1 MPISHVYKH
10 RHICQQSIKLA
21 VTRRRRKE
29 STTQKNHP
37 HVHMLAI
44 NNATRGDAPRST
56 QQLSHSVT
64 TAHKPDENEIMRM
77 DMSTHIRKTKYKA
90 ASLSLKRRNSRV
102 IPVYIYITLHRNP
115 RSQRIRQWPSLLN
128 SIQSDNNVT
137 VFCRPNIRLGTPLR
151 HRVAGSEGISLPT

>member
-1 MPISHVYKH
+1 
-10 RHICQQSIKLA
+10 
-21 VTRRRRKE
+21 
-29 STTQKNHP
+29 
-37 HVHMLAI
+37 MLAI

-102 IPVYIYITLHRNP
+102 IPVYIYITQSTPKSTEPTDEAMVVLVEF
-115 RSQRIRQWPSLLN
+115 N
-128 SIQSDNNVT
+128 SI
-137 VFCRPNIRLGTPLR
+137 R
-151 HRVAGSEGISLPT
+151 